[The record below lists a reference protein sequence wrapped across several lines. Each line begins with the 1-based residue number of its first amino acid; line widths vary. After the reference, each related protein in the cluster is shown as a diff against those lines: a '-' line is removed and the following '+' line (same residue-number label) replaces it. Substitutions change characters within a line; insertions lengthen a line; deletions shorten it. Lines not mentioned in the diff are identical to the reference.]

1 MIHIERSP
9 IALVAATN
17 IEIERSAMYTFRA
30 RIVDS
35 FQAGR
40 CILAGDS
47 AHLTR
52 ECA

>member
-1 MIHIERSP
+1 
-9 IALVAATN
+9 
-17 IEIERSAMYTFRA
+17 MYTFRA

-52 ECA
+52 ACAYVLARGRYTSLLDF